1 VGAGDGLGP
10 SVSAVL
16 RPHGKS
22 WAVIVPLLAVAVVT
36 MGLGLLLVRASHI
49 TFGTVVGTLG
59 LLLGLLP
66 IAYLLR
72 ARVVVRDHTIT
83 KFGLVRRVGSSPTDL
98 ITSIEP
104 YTTRWAGFRWDDP
117 DWDLV
122 SHGYS
127 FRLADGSPIFK
138 LSRTWWPEGD
148 IQSVG
153 RAFGLEGELTGDSRM
168 RRPAGYST
176 PASPQQLP
184 STGLRASTIVV
195 VVLALSA
202 IGLVL
207 FWPLISGTAFP

>member
-1 VGAGDGLGP
+1 
-10 SVSAVL
+10 VL

-22 WAVIVPLLAVAVVT
+22 WAVIVPVLAVAVGAV
-36 MGLGLLLVRASHI
+36 GLGLLFVKAGHI
-49 TFGTVVGTLG
+49 TIGTVVGTLG

-83 KFGLVRRVGSSPTDL
+83 KFGLVSKVGSSPTDL
-98 ITSIEP
+98 ISSIEP
-104 YTTRWAGFRWDDP
+104 YATRWAGSRWDDP

-138 LSRTWWPEGD
+138 LSRMWWPEHE
-148 IQSVG
+148 IQSIG
-153 RAFGLEGELTGDSRM
+153 RALGLEGELRGDSRM
-168 RRPAGYST
+168 QRPAGYAA
-176 PASPQQLP
+176 PASAQQPP

-195 VVLALSA
+195 VVLVLSA

-207 FWPLISGTAFP
+207 FWPLISGRSYP